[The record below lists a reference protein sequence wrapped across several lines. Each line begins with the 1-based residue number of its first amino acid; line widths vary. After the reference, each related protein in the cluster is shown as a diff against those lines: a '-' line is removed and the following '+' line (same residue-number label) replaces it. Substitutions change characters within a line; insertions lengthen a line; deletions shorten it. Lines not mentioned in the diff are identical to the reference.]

1 MKKYIIFLFFSKK
14 NLIIFNTNSDK
25 LIANLKLIGNDF
37 MNINASVNQLFN
49 VMTKYYMKRF
59 IQYYN
64 EM

>member
-1 MKKYIIFLFFSKK
+1 MTIEEKKELLREIK
-14 NLIIFNTNSDK
+14 NDTNSDK

-37 MNINASVNQLFN
+37 MDINVSVNQLFG
-49 VMTKYYMKRF
+49 VMTKDYLKRF

>member
-1 MKKYIIFLFFSKK
+1 MTIEEKKELLREIK
-14 NLIIFNTNSDK
+14 NDTNSDK

-37 MNINASVNQLFN
+37 MNLNVSLNQLFE
-49 VMTKYYMKRF
+49 VMTKDNMKRF

>member
-1 MKKYIIFLFFSKK
+1 MTNEEKKELLREIK
-14 NLIIFNTNSDK
+14 NDTNSDK

-37 MNINASVNQLFN
+37 MDINVSVNQLFET
-49 VMTKYYMKRF
+49 MTKDYLKRF

>member
-1 MKKYIIFLFFSKK
+1 MTNEEKKELLREIKSD
-14 NLIIFNTNSDK
+14 TNSDK

-37 MNINASVNQLFN
+37 MNINVSVNQLFG
-49 VMTKYYMKRF
+49 VMTKDYLKRF

>member
-1 MKKYIIFLFFSKK
+1 MTIEEKKELLREIK
-14 NLIIFNTNSDK
+14 NDSNSDK
-25 LIANLKLIGNDF
+25 LIANLKLMGNDL
-37 MNINASVNQLFN
+37 MNINVSVNQLFG

>member
-1 MKKYIIFLFFSKK
+1 MTIEEKKELLREIK
-14 NLIIFNTNSDK
+14 NDTNSDK

-37 MNINASVNQLFN
+37 MNLNVSVNQLFET
-49 VMTKYYMKRF
+49 MSKYYMKRF